1 MAIDMPDRVRQIAAK
16 ISATSNPQN
25 ATLYTPS
32 TAIVLGTP
40 INYNGGMARIRVC
53 AFLDSLPE
61 VHAPV
66 ILPTDTNAIK
76 EQKNQFFRS
85 QPKKGLMVYLL
96 NPAGTEKF
104 EVGMVDLYNIRPC
117 FLTGV
122 SEFFSDLEVY
132 GIQFGWKI
140 LVEVIDRG
148 FGVLQANTGE
158 GQQNDRISF
167 TGFADEK
174 SSFLQGSDDAIYNFV
189 V

>member
-1 MAIDMPDRVRQIAAK
+1 MAIDMPNRVKQIAGK
-16 ISATSNPQN
+16 ISATSNPQS

-32 TAIVLGTP
+32 TATVLGTP

-53 AFLDSLPE
+53 AFLESLPE

-66 ILPTDTNAIK
+66 ILPTDTNAQK

-85 QPKKGLMVYLL
+85 QPKKGLMVYLQSPS
-96 NPAGTEKF
+96 NEKF

-122 SEFFSDLEVY
+122 SEFFSDLEIY

-140 LVEVIDRG
+140 VVEVVDRG

-167 TGFADEK
+167 TGFARED
-174 SSFLQGSDDAIYNFV
+174 SSFLQGSNDAIYNFIV
-189 V
+189 